1 MKNITRI
8 INFERIEERS
18 WKGIVCNKLPHNRS
32 RSHDMMIIII
42 IIIIHRVQVAQ
53 FIKKFTRIIDDRATK
68 NHLDHRLPLSSTIRQ
83 SGIDPRVIG
92 ALLTWPDLV

>member
-1 MKNITRI
+1 
-8 INFERIEERS
+8 
-18 WKGIVCNKLPHNRS
+18 
-32 RSHDMMIIII
+32 MMIII